1 MYLTLIFD
9 IINQLLQGVSFFLF
23 PGAFGAEQALPHA
36 LSKEDF
42 TMTSAADVWEKV
54 KQLMEQDMTT
64 VSIETWFGDV
74 EAVAL
79 EDTRL
84 VLCVPTEFKRGII
97 NSRFL
102 PTVEKSLR
110 ELFSFDVD
118 VALLLPEERDRYQSV
133 LPSRKGDNP
142 FREYTFDRFVVG
154 STNKFAF
161 TAAENVASAP
171 GGAYNP
177 LFIYGP
183 SGLGKT
189 HLLHAIANR
198 VKQDHPDYR
207 VMYIQSEDFSNELI
221 NDLRR
226 GVNMQEFRDKYRTV
240 DLFLMDDVQFIA
252 GKDTCEE
259 ELFHTFNTLYEQGK
273 QVVLTSD
280 RPPHEMLRLEQ
291 RLRTRFE
298 QGLSADIQPP
308 DYETRMAI
316 LKNKSLERGISLPDP
331 VLSYVAENITSNVR
345 QIEGVVNKIMA
356 FQELMGAQVDVENT
370 IRAVRDIL
378 RSKEDFLPSADTI
391 IQEVARFYELDP
403 DALRGQ
409 SQNKEI
415 STARNVAM
423 YIIREMTQLSLAEI
437 GQQFGGRHHSTVLN
451 SINRVEKNMKEQ
463 PELME
468 IIRDITNAVNSAY

>member
-1 MYLTLIFD
+1 M
-9 IINQLLQGVSFFLF
+9 SM
-23 PGAFGAEQALPHA
+23 
-36 LSKEDF
+36 K
-42 TMTSAADVWEKV
+42 SAADIWEKA
-54 KQLMEQDMTT
+54 KSLMEAELTA

-79 EDTRL
+79 EETRL
-84 VLCVPTEFKRGII
+84 ILCVPTEFKRNII
-97 NSRFL
+97 QTRFL
-102 PTVEKSLR
+102 TTVEKTLR
-110 ELFSFDVD
+110 ELFSFEVG
-118 VALLLPEERDRYQSV
+118 VALLLPDEREKYQSGAAAQRTDS
-133 LPSRKGDNP
+133 PYRS
-142 FREYTFDRFVVG
+142 YTFDRFVVG

-161 TAAENVASAP
+161 TAAEKVADEP

-177 LFIYGP
+177 LFIYGQ

-198 VKQDHPDYR
+198 VQENHPDYR
-207 VMYIQSEDFSNELI
+207 ILYIKSEEFVNELI
-221 NDLRR
+221 RNLIQGQD
-226 GVNMQEFRDKYRTV
+226 MQEFRNKYRTV

-252 GKDTCEE
+252 GKDSSEE

-273 QVVLTSD
+273 QIVLTSD
-280 RPPHEMLRLEQ
+280 RPPQEMLRLEQ
-291 RLRTRFE
+291 RLKTRFE
-298 QGLSADIQPP
+298 QGLPADIQPP
-308 DYETRMAI
+308 DYETRVAI
-316 LKNKSLERGISLPDP
+316 LKNKSIERGIVLPDP
-331 VLSYVAENITSNVR
+331 VLSYVAENITANVR

-356 FQELMGAQVDVENT
+356 FQELMGAQVNVENT

-378 RSKEDFLPSADTI
+378 RAKEDFLPSADTT
-391 IQEVARFYELDP
+391 IQEVARFYELDS

-451 SINRVEKNMKEQ
+451 SINRVEKYRKNQ
-463 PELME
+463 PEFNE

>member
-1 MYLTLIFD
+1 MR
-9 IINQLLQGVSFFLF
+9 
-23 PGAFGAEQALPHA
+23 
-36 LSKEDF
+36 
-42 TMTSAADVWEKV
+42 SAADVWEKV
-54 KQLMEQDMTT
+54 KSLMEGSMTA
-64 VSIETWFGDV
+64 VSIDTWFGDV

-84 VLCVPTEFKRGII
+84 VLCVPTDFKRNII
-97 NSRFL
+97 RTRFQSG
-102 PTVEKSLR
+102 VEGALK

-118 VALLLPEERDRYQSV
+118 VALLLPEERDVYTRQAAA
-133 LPSRKGDNP
+133 PSPAGGDAE
-142 FREYTFDRFVVG
+142 RYTFERFVVG
-154 STNKFAF
+154 STNRFAF
-161 TAAENVASAP
+161 TAAEKVADEP

-177 LFIYGP
+177 LFIYGQ

-189 HLLHAIANR
+189 HLLHAISNR
-198 VKQDHPDYR
+198 VRKNYPGYR
-207 VMYIQSEDFSNELI
+207 IMYVQSEDFVNEFI
-221 NDLRR
+221 NNVRR
-226 GVNMQEFRDKYRTV
+226 GKDMQEFRDKYRQV

-252 GKDTCEE
+252 GKDSSEE
-259 ELFHTFNTLYEQGK
+259 ELFHTFNTLYEQRK
-273 QVVLTSD
+273 QIVFTSD

-298 QGLSADIQPP
+298 QGLPADIQPP
-308 DYETRMAI
+308 DYETRVAL

-331 VLSYVAENITSNVR
+331 VLSYVADNITSNVR

-356 FQELMGAQVDVENT
+356 FQELMGAQVDVETT

-378 RSKEDFLPSADTI
+378 RAKENFLPSADTI
-391 IQEVARFYELDP
+391 IQEVARFYELDAA
-403 DALRGQ
+403 ALRGQ

-415 STARNVAM
+415 STARNVCM

-451 SINRVEKNMKEQ
+451 SINRVEKMMKDQ
-463 PELME
+463 PELTE

>member
-1 MYLTLIFD
+1 M
-9 IINQLLQGVSFFLF
+9 
-23 PGAFGAEQALPHA
+23 
-36 LSKEDF
+36 K
-42 TMTSAADVWEKV
+42 SAADVWEKV
-54 KQLMEQDMTT
+54 KSLMEGSMTA

-84 VLCVPTEFKRGII
+84 VLCVPTDFKRNII
-97 NSRFL
+97 RSRFQSG
-102 PTVEKSLR
+102 VEAALK

-118 VALLLPEERDRYQSV
+118 VTLLLPEERDAYAHQAA
-133 LPSRKGDNP
+133 PSPAVSEADR
-142 FREYTFDRFVVG
+142 YTFERFVVG
-154 STNKFAF
+154 STNRFAY
-161 TAAENVASAP
+161 TAAQKVAEEP

-177 LFIYGP
+177 LFIYGQ

-198 VKQDHPDYR
+198 VRQLRPGYR
-207 VMYIQSEDFSNELI
+207 ICYVQSEDFVNELI
-221 NDLRR
+221 GNLRR
-226 GVNMQEFRDKYRTV
+226 GIDMQGFRDKYRQV

-252 GKDTCEE
+252 GKDSSEE
-259 ELFHTFNTLYEQGK
+259 ELFHTFNTLYEQKK
-273 QVVLTSD
+273 QIVFTSD

-291 RLRTRFE
+291 RLKTRFE
-298 QGLSADIQPP
+298 QGLPADIQPP
-308 DYETRMAI
+308 DYETRVAL
-316 LKNKSLERGISLPDP
+316 LKNKALERGISLPDP

-356 FQELMGAQVDVENT
+356 FQELMGAQVDVETT

-378 RSKEDFLPSADTI
+378 RAKENFLPSADTI
-391 IQEVARFYELDP
+391 IQEVARFYELD
-403 DALRGQ
+403 ASAIRGQ

-451 SINRVEKNMKEQ
+451 SINRVEKMMKTQ

>member
-1 MYLTLIFD
+1 M
-9 IINQLLQGVSFFLF
+9 
-23 PGAFGAEQALPHA
+23 
-36 LSKEDF
+36 K
-42 TMTSAADVWEKV
+42 SAADVWEKV
-54 KQLMEQDMTT
+54 KSLMEGSMTA

-84 VLCVPTEFKRGII
+84 VLCVPTDFKRNII
-97 NSRFL
+97 RARFQSG
-102 PTVEKSLR
+102 VEAALK

-118 VALLLPEERDRYQSV
+118 VALLLPEERDAYARQSAI
-133 LPSRKGDNP
+133 PSRAGDESD
-142 FREYTFDRFVVG
+142 RYTFERFVVG
-154 STNKFAF
+154 STNRLAF
-161 TAAENVASAP
+161 TAAKEVSEEP
-171 GGAYNP
+171 GGNYNP
-177 LFIYGP
+177 LFIYGQ

-189 HLLHAIANR
+189 HLLHAIANQVGKNR
-198 VKQDHPDYR
+198 PGCR
-207 VMYIQSEDFSNELI
+207 IMYVQSEDFVNELI
-221 NDLRR
+221 GNLRR
-226 GVNMQEFRDKYRTV
+226 GIDMQGFRDKYRQV

-252 GKDTCEE
+252 GKDSSEE
-259 ELFHTFNTLYEQGK
+259 ELFHTFNTLYEQKK
-273 QVVLTSD
+273 QIVFTSD
-280 RPPHEMLRLEQ
+280 RPPYEMLRLEQ
-291 RLRTRFE
+291 RLKTRFE

-308 DYETRMAI
+308 DYETRVAL
-316 LKNKSLERGISLPDP
+316 LKNKALERGISLPDP

-356 FQELMGAQVDVENT
+356 FQELMGAQVDVETT

-378 RSKEDFLPSADTI
+378 RAKENFLPSADTI
-391 IQEVARFYELDP
+391 IQEVARFYELD
-403 DALRGQ
+403 AVSITGQ

-451 SINRVEKNMKEQ
+451 SINRVEKMMKTQ

>member
-1 MYLTLIFD
+1 M
-9 IINQLLQGVSFFLF
+9 
-23 PGAFGAEQALPHA
+23 
-36 LSKEDF
+36 K
-42 TMTSAADVWEKV
+42 SAADVWEKV
-54 KQLMEQDMTT
+54 KSLMEGSMTA

-84 VLCVPTEFKRGII
+84 VLCVPTDFKRNII
-97 NSRFL
+97 RSRFQSG
-102 PTVEKSLR
+102 VEAALK

-118 VALLLPEERDRYQSV
+118 VALLLPEERDAYAHQAATPGSPKSEADR
-133 LPSRKGDNP
+133 
-142 FREYTFDRFVVG
+142 YTFERFVVG
-154 STNKFAF
+154 STNRFAY
-161 TAAENVASAP
+161 TAAQKVAEEP

-177 LFIYGP
+177 LFIYGQ

-198 VKQDHPDYR
+198 VKQLRPGFRILY
-207 VMYIQSEDFSNELI
+207 VQSEDLVNELI
-221 NDLRR
+221 GNLRR
-226 GVNMQEFRDKYRTV
+226 GIDMQGFRDKYRQV
-240 DLFLMDDVQFIA
+240 DVFLMDDVQFIA
-252 GKDTCEE
+252 GKDSSEE
-259 ELFHTFNTLYEQGK
+259 ELFHTFNTLYEQKK
-273 QVVLTSD
+273 QIVFTSD

-291 RLRTRFE
+291 RLKTRFE
-298 QGLSADIQPP
+298 QGLPADIQPP
-308 DYETRMAI
+308 DYETRVAL

-356 FQELMGAQVDVENT
+356 FQELMGAQVDVETT

-378 RSKEDFLPSADTI
+378 RAKENFLPSAETI
-391 IQEVARFYELDP
+391 IQEVARFYELD
-403 DALRGQ
+403 ASAITGQ

-451 SINRVEKNMKEQ
+451 SINRVEKMMKTQ
-463 PELME
+463 PEMME

>member
-1 MYLTLIFD
+1 M
-9 IINQLLQGVSFFLF
+9 SM
-23 PGAFGAEQALPHA
+23 
-36 LSKEDF
+36 K
-42 TMTSAADVWEKV
+42 SAADIWEKA
-54 KQLMEQDMTT
+54 KSLMEAELTA

-79 EDTRL
+79 EETRL
-84 VLCVPTEFKRGII
+84 ILCVPTEFKRNII
-97 NSRFL
+97 QTRFL
-102 PTVEKSLR
+102 TTVEKTLR
-110 ELFSFDVD
+110 ELFSFEVG
-118 VALLLPEERDRYQSV
+118 VALLLPEEREKYQSGAAAQRIDS
-133 LPSRKGDNP
+133 PYRS
-142 FREYTFDRFVVG
+142 YTFDRFVVG

-161 TAAENVASAP
+161 TAAEKVADEP

-177 LFIYGP
+177 LFIYGQ

-198 VKQDHPDYR
+198 VQENHPDYR
-207 VMYIQSEDFSNELI
+207 ILYIKSEEFVNELI
-221 NDLRR
+221 RNLIQGQD
-226 GVNMQEFRDKYRTV
+226 MQEFRNKYRTV

-252 GKDTCEE
+252 GKDSSEE

-273 QVVLTSD
+273 QIVLTSD
-280 RPPHEMLRLEQ
+280 RPPQEMLRLEQ
-291 RLRTRFE
+291 RLKTRFE
-298 QGLSADIQPP
+298 QGLPADIQPP
-308 DYETRMAI
+308 DYETRVAI
-316 LKNKSLERGISLPDP
+316 LKNKSIERGIVLPDP
-331 VLSYVAENITSNVR
+331 VLSYVAENITANVR

-356 FQELMGAQVDVENT
+356 FQELMGAQVNVENT
-370 IRAVRDIL
+370 IRAMRDIL
-378 RSKEDFLPSADTI
+378 RAKEDFLPSADTI
-391 IQEVARFYELDP
+391 IQEVARFYELES

-451 SINRVEKNMKEQ
+451 SINRVEKYRKNQ
-463 PELME
+463 PEFNE

>member
-1 MYLTLIFD
+1 M
-9 IINQLLQGVSFFLF
+9 
-23 PGAFGAEQALPHA
+23 
-36 LSKEDF
+36 K
-42 TMTSAADVWEKV
+42 SAADVWEKV
-54 KQLMEQDMTT
+54 KSLMEGSMTA

-84 VLCVPTEFKRGII
+84 VLCVPTDFKRNII
-97 NSRFL
+97 RTRFQSG
-102 PTVEKSLR
+102 VEEALK

-118 VALLLPEERDRYQSV
+118 VTLLLPEERDIYAHQTAV
-133 LPSRKGDNP
+133 PNPVGGDAD
-142 FREYTFDRFVVG
+142 RYTFERFVVG
-154 STNKFAF
+154 STNRFAF
-161 TAAENVASAP
+161 TAAQKVAEEP

-177 LFIYGP
+177 LFIYGQ

-198 VKQDHPDYR
+198 VRHNHPGCR
-207 VMYIQSEDFSNELI
+207 IMYVQSEDFVNELI
-221 NDLRR
+221 GNLRR
-226 GVNMQEFRDKYRTV
+226 GIDMQGFRDKYRQV

-252 GKDTCEE
+252 GKDSSEE
-259 ELFHTFNTLYEQGK
+259 ELFHTFNTLYEQKK
-273 QVVLTSD
+273 QIVFTSD

-291 RLRTRFE
+291 RLKTRFE
-298 QGLSADIQPP
+298 QGLPADIQPP
-308 DYETRMAI
+308 DYETRVAL
-316 LKNKSLERGISLPDP
+316 LKNKALERGISLPDP

-356 FQELMGAQVDVENT
+356 FQELMGAQVDIETT

-378 RSKEDFLPSADTI
+378 KAKENFLPSADTI
-391 IQEVARFYELDP
+391 IQEVARFYELD
-403 DALRGQ
+403 AAAITGQ

-415 STARNVAM
+415 NTARNVAM

-451 SINRVEKNMKEQ
+451 SINRVEKMMKQQ

>member
-1 MYLTLIFD
+1 M
-9 IINQLLQGVSFFLF
+9 
-23 PGAFGAEQALPHA
+23 
-36 LSKEDF
+36 K
-42 TMTSAADVWEKV
+42 SAADVWEKV
-54 KQLMEQDMTT
+54 KSLMESSMTA
-64 VSIETWFGDV
+64 VSIETWFGEV

-84 VLCVPTEFKRGII
+84 VLCVPTDFTRNII
-97 NSRFL
+97 RTRFQ
-102 PTVEKSLR
+102 PDVEKALK

-118 VALLLPEERDRYQSV
+118 VALLLPEEREAYTRQAPSLSVGNNGADRY
-133 LPSRKGDNP
+133 
-142 FREYTFDRFVVG
+142 TFERFVVG
-154 STNKFAF
+154 STNRFAY
-161 TAAENVASAP
+161 TAAKKVSEQP
-171 GGAYNP
+171 GDAYNP
-177 LFIYGP
+177 LFIYGQ

-198 VKQDHPDYR
+198 VHQDNPGYR
-207 VMYIQSEDFSNELI
+207 IMYVQSEDFVNEFI
-221 NDLRR
+221 DHLRH
-226 GVNMQEFRDKYRTV
+226 GKDMQGFRDKYRLV

-252 GKDTCEE
+252 GKDSSEE
-259 ELFHTFNTLYEQGK
+259 ELFHTFNTLYEQKK
-273 QVVLTSD
+273 QIVFTSD

-298 QGLSADIQPP
+298 QGLSVDIQPP
-308 DYETRMAI
+308 DYETRVAL
-316 LKNKSLERGISLPDP
+316 LKNKSLEQGISLPEP

-356 FQELMGAQVDVENT
+356 FQELMGAQVDIETT

-378 RSKEDFLPSADTI
+378 KAKENFLPSADTI
-391 IQEVARFYELDP
+391 IQEVARFYELD
-403 DALRGQ
+403 ASAIRGQ
-409 SQNKEI
+409 GQNKEI

-463 PELME
+463 PEMTE

>member
-1 MYLTLIFD
+1 MDLRGT
-9 IINQLLQGVSFFLF
+9 
-23 PGAFGAEQALPHA
+23 QA
-36 LSKEDF
+36 
-42 TMTSAADVWEKV
+42 MNSAADVWEKV
-54 KQLMEQDMTT
+54 KSMMEVSMTT

-84 VLCVPTEFKRGII
+84 VLCVPTGFKREII
-97 NSRFL
+97 KTRFQSL
-102 PTVEKSLR
+102 VEKNLR

-118 VALLLPEERDRYQSV
+118 IAMTLPEEKEAYFSQTVPVSTN
-133 LPSRKGDNP
+133 GDAN
-142 FREYTFDRFVVG
+142 RYTFERFVVG
-154 STNKFAF
+154 STNRFAF
-161 TAAENVASAP
+161 TAAKKVAEEP

-177 LFIYGP
+177 LFIYGQ

-189 HLLHAIANR
+189 HLLHAIANK
-198 VKQDHPDYR
+198 VHHDHPAYR
-207 VMYIQSEDFSNELI
+207 ILYVPSEDFVNEFI
-221 NDLRR
+221 NHVRR
-226 GVNMQEFRDKYRTV
+226 GRDMQDFRDKYRNV

-252 GKDTCEE
+252 GKDSSEE
-259 ELFHTFNTLYEQGK
+259 ELFHTFNTLYEQKK
-273 QVVLTSD
+273 QIVFTSD
-280 RPPHEMLRLEQ
+280 RPPQEMLRLEQ

-298 QGLSADIQPP
+298 QGLPADIQPP
-308 DYETRMAI
+308 DYETRVAL
-316 LKNKSLERGISLPDP
+316 LKSKALERGFPIPDA

-356 FQELMGAQVDVENT
+356 FQELMGAQVDIETT

-378 RSKEDFLPSADTI
+378 KAKENFLPSADTI
-391 IQEVARFYELDP
+391 IQEVARFYELEAT
-403 DALRGQ
+403 ALRGQ

-415 STARNVAM
+415 ATARNVAM

-451 SINRVEKNMKEQ
+451 SINRVEKMMKEQ
-463 PELME
+463 PEMSE

>member
-1 MYLTLIFD
+1 
-9 IINQLLQGVSFFLF
+9 
-23 PGAFGAEQALPHA
+23 
-36 LSKEDF
+36 
-42 TMTSAADVWEKV
+42 MTSAADVWEKV
-54 KQLMEQDMTT
+54 KSLMESTMTA

-84 VLCVPTEFKRGII
+84 VLCVPTDFKRSII
-97 NSRFL
+97 RSRFQSG
-102 PTVEKSLR
+102 VEGALR

-118 VALLLPEERDRYQSV
+118 VALLLPEERDAYAHRAAA
-133 LPSRKGDNP
+133 PSHAGGEADR
-142 FREYTFDRFVVG
+142 YTFERFVVG
-154 STNKFAF
+154 STNRFAF
-161 TAAENVASAP
+161 TAAQKVAEEP

-177 LFIYGP
+177 LFIYGQ

-198 VKQDHPDYR
+198 VRKNSPGCR
-207 VMYIQSEDFSNELI
+207 IMYVQSEDFVNELI
-221 NDLRR
+221 GNLRR
-226 GVNMQEFRDKYRTV
+226 GIDMQGFRDKYRNV

-252 GKDTCEE
+252 GKDSSEE
-259 ELFHTFNTLYEQGK
+259 ELFHTFNTLYEQKK
-273 QVVLTSD
+273 QIVFTSD

-291 RLRTRFE
+291 RLKTRFE
-298 QGLSADIQPP
+298 QGLPADIQPP
-308 DYETRMAI
+308 DYETRVAL
-316 LKNKSLERGISLPDP
+316 LKNKALERGISLPDP

-356 FQELMGAQVDVENT
+356 FQELMGAQVDVETT

-378 RSKEDFLPSADTI
+378 RAKENFLPSADTI
-391 IQEVARFYELDP
+391 IQEVARFYDM
-403 DALRGQ
+403 DASAVTGQ

-451 SINRVEKNMKEQ
+451 SINRVEKMMKAQ

>member
-1 MYLTLIFD
+1 M
-9 IINQLLQGVSFFLF
+9 
-23 PGAFGAEQALPHA
+23 
-36 LSKEDF
+36 K
-42 TMTSAADVWEKV
+42 SAADVWEKLKNMMAAAMSDV
-54 KQLMEQDMTT
+54 A
-64 VSIETWFGDV
+64 IETWFGDV

-84 VLCVPTEFKRGII
+84 VLCVPTDFKRNII
-97 NSRFL
+97 RTRFL
-102 PTVEKSLR
+102 SLI
-110 ELFSFDVD
+110 EANLLDLFAFDVD
-118 VALLLPEERDRYQSV
+118 CALLLPEERATYLARQAA
-133 LPSRKGDNP
+133 PTPAGGDGAE
-142 FREYTFDRFVVG
+142 RYTFERFVVG
-154 STNKFAF
+154 STNRFAY
-161 TAAENVASAP
+161 TAAKKVAEEP

-177 LFIYGP
+177 LFIYGQ

-189 HLLHAIANR
+189 HLLHAIANQVR
-198 VKQDHPDYR
+198 HNQPGWRILYV
-207 VMYIQSEDFSNELI
+207 QSEDFVNELI
-221 NDLRR
+221 GSLRR
-226 GVNMQEFRDKYRTV
+226 GIDMQGFRDKYRNV

-252 GKDTCEE
+252 GKDSSEE
-259 ELFHTFNTLYEQGK
+259 ELFHTFNTLYEQKK
-273 QVVLTSD
+273 QIVFTSD

-291 RLRTRFE
+291 RLKTRFE
-298 QGLSADIQPP
+298 QGLPADIQPP
-308 DYETRMAI
+308 DYETRVAL
-316 LKNKSLERGISLPDP
+316 LKNKAVERGISLPDP

-356 FQELMGAQVDVENT
+356 FQELMGAQVDVETT

-378 RSKEDFLPSADTI
+378 RAKENFLPSAETI
-391 IQEVARFYELDP
+391 IQEVARFYELD
-403 DALRGQ
+403 AAAITGQ

-451 SINRVEKNMKEQ
+451 SINRVEKMMKAQ

>member
-1 MYLTLIFD
+1 MR
-9 IINQLLQGVSFFLF
+9 
-23 PGAFGAEQALPHA
+23 
-36 LSKEDF
+36 
-42 TMTSAADVWEKV
+42 SAADVWEKV
-54 KQLMEQDMTT
+54 KSLMEGSMTA
-64 VSIETWFGDV
+64 VAIDTWFGDV

-84 VLCVPTEFKRGII
+84 VLCVPTDFKRSII
-97 NSRFL
+97 RTRFQ
-102 PTVEKSLR
+102 PGVEQALR

-118 VALLLPEERDRYQSV
+118 VALLLPEERDAYAAQRAAPGPAGVDSE
-133 LPSRKGDNP
+133 R
-142 FREYTFDRFVVG
+142 YTFERFVVG
-154 STNKFAF
+154 STNRFAF
-161 TAAENVASAP
+161 TAAKKVAEEP

-177 LFIYGP
+177 LFIYGQ

-198 VKQDHPDYR
+198 VGGDHPDYR
-207 VMYIQSEDFSNELI
+207 IMYVQSEDFVNEFI
-221 NDLRR
+221 DHVRH
-226 GVNMQEFRDKYRTV
+226 GKDMQAFRDKYRLV

-252 GKDTCEE
+252 GKDSSEE
-259 ELFHTFNTLYEQGK
+259 ELFHTFNTLYEQKK
-273 QVVLTSD
+273 QIVFTSD

-298 QGLSADIQPP
+298 QGLPADIQPP
-308 DYETRMAI
+308 DYETRVAL
-316 LKNKSLERGISLPDP
+316 LKNKALERGISLPEP

-356 FQELMGAQVDVENT
+356 FQELMGEQVDIETT

-378 RSKEDFLPSADTI
+378 KAKENFLPSADTI
-391 IQEVARFYELDP
+391 IQEVARFYELD
-403 DALRGQ
+403 ASAVTGQ

-451 SINRVEKNMKEQ
+451 SINRVEKVMKDK
-463 PELME
+463 PEMTE